1 MRPCGGR
8 PGPRWHTPYAV
19 VAPAGR
25 EARQIRTG
33 RRILASGRPFASPPP
48 FFSFLFCILFGRRR
62 ASEYRSQQERGAPEA
77 RAQGPADAAE
87 GDRRPPPHR
96 FPLARSSTGHCIL
109 RFAIAGRGGLAVL
122 PPIAFFCS
130 RSNLPNANPR
140 PPPCGRTDADAGTAP
155 RADGGKPRWLI
166 IRGRTSPARL
176 SRLKEGA
183 LDGNLRGT
191 HPCIFPALRIIIV
204 INY

>member
-1 MRPCGGR
+1 MP
-8 PGPRWHTPYAV
+8 P
-19 VAPAGR
+19 
-25 EARQIRTG
+25 
-33 RRILASGRPFASPPP
+33 PPP
-48 FFSFLFCILFGRRR
+48 FFLFFFASYLGVEEPPCIGVNKSAGPRRR
-62 ASEYRSQQERGAPEA
+62 APRGQ
-77 RAQGPADAAE
+77 RTLLKVTVV
-87 GDRRPPPHR
+87 PPPHR